1 MGDEM
6 YSRKKM
12 SEGENL
18 PRRRR
23 GGSKRGR
30 WAAAECVPQRN
41 QKQKTSICRLELLRS
56 SRCS

>member
-1 MGDEM
+1 M
-6 YSRKKM
+6 YLRKKM

-30 WAAAECVPQRN
+30 WAAAECAPQRN